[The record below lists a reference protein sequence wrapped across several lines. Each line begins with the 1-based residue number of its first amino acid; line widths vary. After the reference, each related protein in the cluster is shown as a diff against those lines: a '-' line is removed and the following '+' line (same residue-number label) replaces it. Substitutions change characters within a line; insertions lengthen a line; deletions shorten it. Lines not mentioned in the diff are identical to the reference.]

1 MSDRDDREFA
11 PSGPVQ
17 PARPP
22 AEFAALTARV
32 AAMERLYDALE
43 ERVADLEDS
52 LPMDAPPP
60 PKAA

>member
-11 PSGPVQ
+11 PDGP
-17 PARPP
+17 PRP
-22 AEFAALTARV
+22 LTATLV
-32 AAMERLYDALE
+32 ARISAMERLYDALE
-43 ERVADLEDS
+43 ERVADLEAS